1 MKVLIIHEWVH
12 KFNGTILNLRQ
23 INEIIKIMKTN
34 NDSNP
39 LFIFN
44 DVSITKDKNTLLIK
58 STKK

>member
-1 MKVLIIHEWVH
+1 
-12 KFNGTILNLRQ
+12 
-23 INEIIKIMKTN
+23 MKTN

-44 DVSITKDKNTLLIK
+44 DMSITKDNDILLIK